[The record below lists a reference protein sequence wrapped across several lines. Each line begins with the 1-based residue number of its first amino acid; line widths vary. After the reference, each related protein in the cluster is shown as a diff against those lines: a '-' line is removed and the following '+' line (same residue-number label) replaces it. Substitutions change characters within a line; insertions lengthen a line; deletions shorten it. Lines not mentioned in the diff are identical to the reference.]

1 MYAIIEL
8 KGKQFHVS
16 PNQTIYADL
25 IEDDCIGKTFNIEK
39 VLLVSQDNNIQVG
52 QPYVK
57 GASVSLKVEKEVKGE
72 KVIAFKYRHNKN
84 SKSIKGHR
92 QRFHKVLVEDIT
104 IA

>member
-16 PNQTIYADL
+16 PQQTIYSDL
-25 IEDDCIGKTFNIEK
+25 IESDCIGKTIHINQ
-39 VLLVSQDNNIQVG
+39 VLLVANNEDVLIG
-52 QPYVK
+52 KPYVE
-57 GASVSLKVEKEVKGE
+57 GASVSLKIEKEVKGE

-92 QRFHKVLVEDIT
+92 QRFHKILVEGIT
-104 IA
+104 I